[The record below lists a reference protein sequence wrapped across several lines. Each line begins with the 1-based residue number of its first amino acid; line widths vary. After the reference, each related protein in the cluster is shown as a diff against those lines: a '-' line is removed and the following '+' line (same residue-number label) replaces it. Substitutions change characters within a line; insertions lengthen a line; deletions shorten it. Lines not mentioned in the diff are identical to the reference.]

1 MPIAT
6 TKPNTTGTSTQAP
19 LSTRQIYRRISG
31 PGAVNVVMP
40 QILSV

>member
-6 TKPNTTGTSTQAP
+6 TESNTSGTSTQAP
-19 LSTRQIYRRISG
+19 LSTRQIYRRITG

-40 QILSV
+40 QTLSV